1 MSVDMMS
8 GEIVIVIILSTP
20 WFEFLT
26 TALRDAT
33 LGD

>member
-20 WFEFLT
+20 WFEFLRNSPSR
-26 TALRDAT
+26 RDSR
-33 LGD
+33 